1 MAGGFVQHLRELFGQ
16 HPFDEVFA
24 ANIREAIRENCSK
37 VLVHVHNRQKAEERL
52 EEAAKEAIVK
62 AFQEEFPHA
71 IRPMIV
77 RPDWPYAECWI
88 TDDEAL
94 IRYSFSPETDQL
106 MGGIAF
112 EPIRIVVNRAPPGL
126 MRRII
131 AGFKADRAAEAAPTG
146 TPDGRPELKLTAPLK
161 QPVTVA
167 AKAAAPARAK
177 PAQEPKP
184 VARQGAKPI
193 PPGMKR

>member
-1 MAGGFVQHLRELFGQ
+1 MSGFIQHMRELFGQ

-37 VLVHVHNRQKAEERL
+37 VLVHVHSRQKAEERL

-62 AFQEEFPHA
+62 AFQDEFPNS
-71 IRPMIV
+71 IKPLVV

-126 MRRII
+126 VRRLI
-131 AGFKADRAAEAAPTG
+131 AGMRKDRKTPEPAPIG
-146 TPDGRPELKLTAPLK
+146 TPDSRPELKLETPVPKAKPDSK
-161 QPVTVA
+161 QPTPG
-167 AKAAAPARAK
+167 KATLARK
-177 PAQEPKP
+177 S
-184 VARQGAKPI
+184 PI
-193 PPGMKR
+193 RTGK

>member
-1 MAGGFVQHLRELFGQ
+1 VTGGFIQHMREFFGQ
-16 HPFDEVFA
+16 HPFDDVFA

-37 VLVHVHNRQKAEERL
+37 VLVHVHSRQKAEERL

-62 AFQEEFPHA
+62 AFQAEFPHS
-71 IRPMIV
+71 IKPLIV

-131 AGFKADRAAEAAPTG
+131 SGMKKDRKAEPAPIG
-146 TPDGRPELKLTAPLK
+146 TPDSQPELKLT
-161 QPVTVA
+161 QPIS
-167 AKAAAPARAK
+167 AK
-177 PAQEPKP
+177 PAAP
-184 VARQGAKPI
+184 VSQAQTKAKPRL
-193 PPGMKR
+193 PAKGRK

>member
-1 MAGGFVQHLRELFGQ
+1 MSGFFQHMRELFGQ
-16 HPFDEVFA
+16 HPFDDVFA

-37 VLVHVHNRQKAEERL
+37 VLVHVHSRQKAEERL

-62 AFQEEFPHA
+62 AFQDEFPNSLK
-71 IRPMIV
+71 PLVV

-94 IRYSFSPETDQL
+94 IRYSFSPETDAL

-126 MRRII
+126 LKRLVS
-131 AGFKADRAAEAAPTG
+131 GFKAERGKDLAPTG
-146 TPDGRPELKLTAPLK
+146 TEDGRPELKLKEPVSAQKPESK
-161 QPVTVA
+161 QP
-167 AKAAAPARAK
+167 AK
-177 PAQEPKP
+177 PVPKGM
-184 VARQGAKPI
+184 GAKL
-193 PPGMKR
+193 GRKS